1 MRIALEG
8 LAARLVAT
16 HWNREN
22 TRTVEANLRRQE
34 NARTLGELSQ
44 LDVEMHEYIV
54 RLSNH
59 QRLISAWQG
68 IRWQFQMC
76 LAYTHR
82 LQEQLAFEPRQIT
95 VESHRELLAALASGK
110 PELAEKTMAAH
121 IRSSAEWL
129 PSVESSEETIL
140 TEPIAPTRKR
150 RLASSVVKTALG
162 MLAVGWSLTAGAE
175 ATPESLQFFESK
187 VRPLLVE
194 RCYECHSHEKKIKGG
209 LALDSRSGWEHGG
222 DTGSAITPGELEKSL
237 LIKAI
242 RYEDA
247 DYEMPPKGKLAQ
259 EEIAILE
266 QWVKLGA
273 PDPRVAEVVT
283 TAKKK
288 RVIDLNEGKKFWAFQ
303 PVNNPKPPLVKDA
316 AWPLDPLDYF
326 ILKPLEAK
334 GIKPVPDADRYTW
347 LRRVSLDLTGLP
359 PTEKEVQSF
368 KSDTAAHAF
377 ENVVDRLLNS
387 KAYGERWA
395 RHWLDLTGY
404 ADMIGTSNNV
414 YAEYAWRY
422 RDYLINAFNADKPF
436 DEFVREQIA
445 GDLMPSKS
453 TEDRAQKITATG
465 FLMVGDIEIVNPDKA
480 KMDTD
485 HIDSQMIK
493 IGQTFMGMTLG
504 CVRCHDH
511 KFDPIGVEDYYGIAG
526 MLRSSPSSHKMPDM
540 GVWSTLNST
549 ALPETASQLA
559 ARKKLEAENEQRIA
573 GFKEEHK
580 KLTDEK
586 ATVAQQLAAL
596 GKPAAP
602 SPQVAATDNAQCDI
616 TANADA
622 KPAAEKDA
630 LTKRRGELDAQIKK
644 LADNIKH
651 AEFFKDKTP
660 RAFAMSDGPM
670 PADMPVYVRGNPY
683 APSTVVPR
691 GTLRVAS
698 WDKFPAIPAG
708 QSGRLQFADWLADN
722 QNPLTARVTVNRIWQ
737 KLFATGIVPSVDYFG
752 TRGDV
757 PTNPEL
763 LDHLATRFMRGG
775 WSQKAFLRS
784 LVLSRAYRLSSSND
798 AQAMK
803 LDPENKLFWRM
814 NRQRL
819 DAEALRDSML
829 AISGELTRDSS
840 GPALVMENPEN
851 CGSLALK
858 GVNPPT
864 YTHKAPRPSQE
875 FERTL
880 YLPVLR
886 GGMAGP
892 DRLRAFFDFVD
903 PAGTAGQRNQTVVPT
918 QSLFLL
924 SNDLLRKRSATLAD
938 TLIAAEPCEITRLE
952 TLWLRVLNR
961 PITSTE
967 RDDAIAFLGNVE
979 PLIKTVKGRPALD
992 SIKWRELCHSLL
1004 ASNEFVFRL

>member
-1 MRIALEG
+1 MKPIFLSSIF
-8 LAARLVAT
+8 LSLLCVTNHAADT
-16 HWNREN
+16 
-22 TRTVEANLRRQE
+22 
-34 NARTLGELSQ
+34 
-44 LDVEMHEYIV
+44 
-54 RLSNH
+54 
-59 QRLISAWQG
+59 
-68 IRWQFQMC
+68 
-76 LAYTHR
+76 
-82 LQEQLAFEPRQIT
+82 AF
-95 VESHRELLAALASGK
+95 
-110 PELAEKTMAAH
+110 
-121 IRSSAEWL
+121 
-129 PSVESSEETIL
+129 
-140 TEPIAPTRKR
+140 
-150 RLASSVVKTALG
+150 
-162 MLAVGWSLTAGAE
+162 
-175 ATPESLQFFESK
+175 FDSK
-187 VRPLLVE
+187 VLPILQQ
-194 RCYECHSHEKKIKGG
+194 RCFECHSHGTKIKGG
-209 LALDSRSGWEHGG
+209 LALDSRSGWAEGG
-222 DTGSAITPGELEKSL
+222 DNGPAIKPGQLEESL
-237 LIKAI
+237 VIKAV
-242 RYEDA
+242 RYVDSEF
-247 DYEMPPKGKLAQ
+247 EMPPKAKLPAS
-259 EEIAILE
+259 EIAILE
-266 QWVKLGA
+266 EWVKLGA
-273 PDPRVAEVVT
+273 HDPR
-283 TAKKK
+283 TAGAGKQKKG
-288 RVIDLNEGKKFWAFQ
+288 IDLAEGRKFWAFQ
-303 PVNNPKPPLVKDA
+303 PVSNPKPPLVKDT
-316 AWPLDPLDYF
+316 AWPLDPLDHF

-334 GIKPVPDADRYTW
+334 GIKPVGDADRYTW

-359 PTEKEVQSF
+359 PTAKEIESF
-368 KSDTAAHAF
+368 SRDTSSDAYANA
-377 ENVVDRLLNS
+377 VDRLLNS

-404 ADMIGTSNNV
+404 ADMMGTSNNV

-453 TEDRAQKITATG
+453 TEDRAENITATG

-480 KMDTD
+480 KMETD
-485 HIDSQMIK
+485 HIDTQIIK

-511 KFDPIGVEDYYGIAG
+511 KFDPIGVDDYYGIAG

-540 GVWSTLNST
+540 GVWSTINST
-549 ALPETASQLA
+549 VLPETQAQLA
-559 ARKKLEAENEQRIA
+559 ARKKLEAENEQRVA
-573 GFKEEHK
+573 SLKAEQK

-586 ATVAQQLAAL
+586 ATVAKQLAAL
-596 GKPAAP
+596 GKPTAP
-602 SPQVAATDNAQCDI
+602 ASKVVAATDNAQRDI
-616 TANADA
+616 KTNADT
-622 KPAAEKDA
+622 KPAGDKDA
-630 LTKRRGELDAQIKK
+630 LSKRRDEIDAQLKK
-644 LADNIKH
+644 LADTINH

-660 RAFAMSDGPM
+660 RAFAMSDGPQ
-670 PADMPVYVRGNPY
+670 PADMPIYVRGNPY

-698 WDKFPAIPAG
+698 WEKFPAIPEG
-708 QSGRLQFADWLADN
+708 QSGRLQLADWLADKR
-722 QNPLTARVTVNRIWQ
+722 NPLTARVTVNRIWQ

-763 LDHLATRFMRGG
+763 LDHLASRFMRGG

-798 AQAMK
+798 ALAMK

-819 DAEALRDSML
+819 DAEAMRDSML
-829 AISGELTRDSS
+829 AISGELVRDSG
-840 GPALVMENPEN
+840 GPALVLEEPEN

-858 GVNPPT
+858 GVNPPN
-864 YTHKAPRPSQE
+864 YKHSKPRPTQE
-875 FERTL
+875 FERTV

-886 GGMAGP
+886 GGTAGP

-924 SNDLLRKRSATLAD
+924 SNDLLRKRATKLAD
-938 TLIAAEPCEITRLE
+938 HFIAAEPNEMARLE
-952 TLWLRVLNR
+952 ALWLRVLNR

-967 RDDAIAFLGNVE
+967 REDATAFLGKVE

>member
-1 MRIALEG
+1 MKPIFLSSIF
-8 LAARLVAT
+8 LSFLCVTNYAADT
-16 HWNREN
+16 
-22 TRTVEANLRRQE
+22 
-34 NARTLGELSQ
+34 
-44 LDVEMHEYIV
+44 
-54 RLSNH
+54 
-59 QRLISAWQG
+59 
-68 IRWQFQMC
+68 
-76 LAYTHR
+76 
-82 LQEQLAFEPRQIT
+82 AF
-95 VESHRELLAALASGK
+95 
-110 PELAEKTMAAH
+110 
-121 IRSSAEWL
+121 
-129 PSVESSEETIL
+129 
-140 TEPIAPTRKR
+140 
-150 RLASSVVKTALG
+150 
-162 MLAVGWSLTAGAE
+162 
-175 ATPESLQFFESK
+175 FDSK
-187 VRPLLVE
+187 VLPILQK
-194 RCYECHSHEKKIKGG
+194 RCFECHSHGTKIKGG
-209 LALDSRSGWEHGG
+209 LALDSRSGWAEGG
-222 DTGSAITPGELEKSL
+222 DNGPAIKPGQLEESL
-237 LIKAI
+237 VIKAV
-242 RYEDA
+242 RYVDSEF
-247 DYEMPPKGKLAQ
+247 EMPPKAKLPAS
-259 EEIAILE
+259 EIAILE
-266 QWVKLGA
+266 EWVKLGA
-273 PDPRVAEVVT
+273 HDPR
-283 TAKKK
+283 TAGDGKQKKG
-288 RVIDLNEGKKFWAFQ
+288 IDLAEGRKFWAFQ
-303 PVNNPKPPLVKDA
+303 PVSNPKPPPVKDA
-316 AWPLDPLDYF
+316 AWPLDSLDHF

-334 GIKPVPDADRYTW
+334 GIKPVGDADRYTW

-359 PTEKEVQSF
+359 PTANDIESF
-368 KSDTAAHAF
+368 SKDSSSDAYA
-377 ENVVDRLLNS
+377 NVVDRLLNS

-404 ADMIGTSNNV
+404 ADMIGTSNGV
-414 YAEYAWRY
+414 FAEHAWRY

-480 KMDTD
+480 KMETD

-540 GVWSTLNST
+540 GVWSTINST
-549 ALPETASQLA
+549 VLPETPTQLA
-559 ARKKLEAENEQRIA
+559 ARKKLEAENEQRIV
-573 GFKEEHK
+573 GFKAEQK

-586 ATVAQQLAAL
+586 AVVTKQLAAL
-596 GKPAAP
+596 GKSDTPA
-602 SPQVAATDNAQCDI
+602 PQVAASDNAERNVPKSAPTSEKKSAGLPESVGKNSPD
-616 TANADA
+616 
-622 KPAAEKDA
+622 KDA
-630 LTKRRGELDAQIKK
+630 LTKRRDELDAQLKK
-644 LADNIKH
+644 LGDTMNH

-660 RAFAMSDGPM
+660 RAFAMSDGPQ
-670 PADMPVYVRGNPY
+670 PADMPIYVRGNPY

-698 WDKFPAIPAG
+698 WEKFPAIPAG
-708 QSGRLQFADWLADN
+708 QSGRLQLASWLAD
-722 QNPLTARVTVNRIWQ
+722 QRNPLTARVTVNRIWQ

-763 LDHLATRFMRGG
+763 LDHLASRFMRGG

-784 LVLSRAYRLSSSND
+784 LVLSRSYRLSSSND
-798 AQAMK
+798 ALAMK

-819 DAEALRDSML
+819 DAEAMRDSML
-829 AISGELTRDSS
+829 AISGELVRDSG
-840 GPALVMENPEN
+840 GPALVLEEPEN
-851 CGSLALK
+851 CGALALK
-858 GVNPPT
+858 GVNPPN
-864 YTHKAPRPSQE
+864 YKHSKPRPSQE

-886 GGMAGP
+886 GGTAGP

-924 SNDLLRKRSATLAD
+924 SNELLRKRATKLAD
-938 TLIAAEPCEITRLE
+938 HFIAAEPNEMARLE
-952 TLWLRVLNR
+952 ALWLRVLNR

-967 RDDAIAFLGNVE
+967 REDATAFLGNVE